1 MKILHK
7 FRNHKIS
14 PDTNILIIGT
24 FNPDVQGNEA
34 DFFYGRSRNFLWSLL
49 PKVFGEKS
57 LKPSTLE
64 EKQLFKRRYGIDF
77 IDLIDEIEVEAGN
90 ENNYADVFI
99 DDKVTAWK
107 DIISVIKFNQNIRQ
121 IYFTRKTFERIP
133 YIRKKIKEIENFCK
147 LKNIRFSCLPTP
159 ARFENPKK
167 LAEWKSIFG
176 R

>member
-24 FNPDVQGNEA
+24 FNPDVHGNDA

-49 PKVFGEKS
+49 PKVFSEKS
-57 LKPSTLE
+57 LKPSSLD
-64 EKQLFKRRYGIDF
+64 EKKSFIKKYNIDF
-77 IDLIDEIEVEAGN
+77 IDLIDELEVQAGN
-90 ENNYADVFI
+90 ENNYADDFI

-107 DIISVIKFNQNIRQ
+107 DINGVIESNPNIREV
-121 IYFTRKTFERIP
+121 YFTRKTFSRIP
-133 YIRKKIKEIENFCK
+133 NIKKKIREIENYCK
-147 LKNIRFSCLPTP
+147 FKGIRFSYLPTP
-159 ARFENPKK
+159 ARFENAMK
-167 LAEWKSIFG
+167 LADWTQKFS